1 LAEIAQEGLPA
12 IRLAIL
18 SDVHGNL
25 PALEAVLAD
34 ARAQGIHRFVVAGD
48 TTGGSHSRQAVDY
61 LRSLGAISIRGN
73 NEDYLL
79 VYHRGEAP
87 PDWYTS
93 SRWCPVRFVYHQF
106 DTAGL
111 ERLASLPE
119 QRVVSLGGACGRV
132 PAHIRVVHGSPR
144 SPFEHLIPDRDV
156 QVAAQFRRAGISPGP
171 GWRSLA
177 DGLEGIVE
185 PVLVCGHSH
194 IAWQQQVG
202 SCLVINPGSVG
213 GPINGDWRAQY
224 AILSWHGGRWH
235 ARQRAVPYDRARM
248 WRDAAASG
256 YLEEGG
262 PFARA
267 CLIGSEIG
275 LNTPGDLVR
284 HTVGLAAAEGYT
296 WADMPEEVW
305 ERATATF
312 DWPPSAFHPEHIR

>member
-1 LAEIAQEGLPA
+1 MAQEGLPA

-34 ARAQGIHRFVVAGD
+34 ARAQRIHRIVVAGD
-48 TTGGSHSRQAVDY
+48 TTGGSHSRQAVEC
-61 LRSLGAISIRGN
+61 LRSLDAITIRGN

-79 VYHRGEAP
+79 AYHRAQAP
-87 PDWYTS
+87 SDWYTS
-93 SRWCPVRFVYHQF
+93 SRWRPVRFVYHQF

-111 ERLASLPE
+111 GRLASLPE
-119 QRVVSLGGACGRV
+119 QRVVALDGECGRA

-144 SPFEHLIPDRDV
+144 SPIEHLIPDGDARIL
-156 QVAAQFRRAGISPGP
+156 AQFRRAGISPSP

-177 DGLEGIVE
+177 DALAGVVE

-202 SCLVINPGSVG
+202 GCLVVNPGSVG
-213 GPINGDWRAQY
+213 GPINGEWRAQY
-224 AILSWHGGRWH
+224 AILAWRGGRWH
-235 ARQRAVPYDRARM
+235 ARQRVVPYDRARM
-248 WRDAAASG
+248 WREAATSG

-284 HTVGLAAAEGYT
+284 HAVRLAAAMGYT
-296 WADMPEEVW
+296 WANMPEEVW
-305 ERATATF
+305 EQATATF
-312 DWPPSAFHPEHIR
+312 DWPPSAFETRGPR